1 MGEGALEGQ
10 PGRAYS
16 AALFPA
22 RAGALH
28 APETLWLKVMN
39 MSELNVQVEELSPV
53 VRRVRV
59 DVPYE
64 RVEKVTD
71 EVYRRLGRTVR
82 LRGYRQGKV
91 PRRVLEK
98 HFASQVRMDVAR
110 EVVEATFDEAL
121 GEVKLSPV
129 ATPAVEPGEVKPG
142 EVFQYSARVEVR
154 PEVVLSQYKGLEV
167 TWSEASVAEKDIQDR
182 LEQMQESLS
191 TLEPIDGRDVAE
203 MGDAADIAYEVVFEG
218 TGRPPQK
225 RDDALVR
232 IDAGMFIEGH
242 GEALAGLKIGEQKEI
257 VETFPDN
264 DDTTPELRGKVARI
278 QVTLKGLKRREV
290 PAIDDE
296 LAKEMG
302 KDSLDELKAD
312 IRSGLQ
318 QDVDQEN
325 RRHRREKVV
334 AALIEKNPI
343 EVPPAMVDRAAEGM
357 AYDMVRN
364 FVRQGLPVRDP
375 QALVNQLKEGG
386 VPRATTDVQTFF
398 LLDAVAAAEGIEV
411 SADEL
416 QQKLEQMAAEANVP
430 FEQVKAQYSTPDA
443 LSGLAAQLK
452 QDKAYAVVEAAASF
466 TVVPKGE
473 GDEAGETAAP

>member
-1 MGEGALEGQ
+1 
-10 PGRAYS
+10 
-16 AALFPA
+16 
-22 RAGALH
+22 
-28 APETLWLKVMN
+28 

-110 EVVEATFDEAL
+110 EVVEATFNEAL
-121 GEVKLSPV
+121 GEVKLFPV

-154 PEVVLSQYKGLEV
+154 PEVVLTQYKGLEV
-167 TWSEASVAEKDIQDR
+167 SFTEATVDEKDVEER
-182 LEQMQESLS
+182 LVQMQESLS
-191 TLEPIDGRDVAE
+191 TLEPIEGRDVAQ

-218 TGRPPQK
+218 TGRAPQK

-232 IDAGMFIEGH
+232 IEAGQFIDGR
-242 GEALAGLKIGEQKEI
+242 GEALAGMKIGEQKEI

-302 KDSLDELKAD
+302 KDNLDELRAE
-312 IRSGLQ
+312 IRAGLQ
-318 QDVDQEN
+318 QEVDQEN
-325 RRHRREKVV
+325 RRNRREKIV
-334 AALIEKNPI
+334 AALVEKNPL
-343 EVPPAMVDRAAEGM
+343 EVPPAMVDRAAESA

-364 FVRQGLPVRDP
+364 FVRQGMPVRDP
-375 QALVNQLKEGG
+375 QNLVNQLKEGG
-386 VPRATTDVQTFF
+386 LPRATTDVQTFF
-398 LLDAVAAAEGIEV
+398 LLDAVADAEGIDV
-411 SADEL
+411 SADEV
-416 QQKLEQMAAEANVP
+416 QQKLEQMATDANVP
-430 FEQVKAQYSTPDA
+430 FEQVKAQYASPDA
-443 LSGLAAQLK
+443 LSSLAAQIK
-452 QDKAYAVVEAAASF
+452 QDKAYAVVEQAAVFSAEARAE
-466 TVVPKGE
+466 GE
-473 GDEAGETAAP
+473 ATGETPTP